1 MTYQFSVCSGLL
13 GEQNT
18 RFIPYQP
25 FRSLE
30 EKFELASRIKGLDGL
45 ELGYPEN
52 FADLKKLKELL
63 ARYELGVSSVNLKVR
78 GPDFMQHGSFTSPE
92 KIAVESATA
101 WGKEA
106 MDAVVEVGGSVVT
119 TCPLNDGF
127 DYPFEM
133 EYTSAWEKMIDG
145 IRQVAEHRD
154 DVNLAIEYKL
164 SDPRTRSLVSNVGE
178 ALFLAQKTGRKNVG
192 ITLDFGHA
200 LIARENPSQAA
211 SMAAMENRL
220 FLVHLNDNDRVSDI
234 DLITGSVHF
243 WETLE
248 FFYYLP
254 KLNYQGWLVTDVFPK
269 SLDPAQVFST
279 TIDMQKRYI
288 ERAKFIDSLGIRE
301 QLLER
306 DLMGVFEKLL
316 PVVSVQD

>member
-13 GEQNT
+13 GEQKT

-25 FRSLE
+25 YRSLE
-30 EKFELASRIKGLDGL
+30 EKFELASRVKGLDGL
-45 ELGYPEN
+45 ELGYPGDFE
-52 FADLKKLKELL
+52 DVRKLKGLL
-63 ARYELGVSSVNLKVR
+63 SRYELRVSSVNLKVR
-78 GPDFMQHGSFTSPE
+78 GPDFMEKGSFTSPE
-92 KIAVESATA
+92 KKALDSAIA

-106 MDAVVEVGGSVVT
+106 MDAVVEFDCDVIT

-133 EYTSAWEKMIDG
+133 DYTHAWEKMIDG

-154 DVNLAIEYKL
+154 DVKFAIEYKL
-164 SDPRTRSLVSNVGE
+164 SDPRTRSLISNVGE
-178 ALFLAQKTGRKNVG
+178 ALFLARRTGRKNVG

-211 SMAAMENRL
+211 SMAAMEDKL
-220 FLVHLNDNDRVSDI
+220 FLVHMNDNDRVSDF
-234 DLITGSVHF
+234 DLVSGTVHF

-254 KLNYQGWLVTDVFPK
+254 KLDYRGWIVTDVFPK
-269 SLDPAQVFST
+269 SIDPARVFSI
-279 TIDMQKRYI
+279 TIEMQKRYI
-288 ERAKFIDSLGIRE
+288 ERAKTIDSLDIEE
-301 QLLER
+301 QVLDR
-306 DLMGVFEKLL
+306 DLMGVFEKLQT
-316 PVVSVQD
+316 VVSAD